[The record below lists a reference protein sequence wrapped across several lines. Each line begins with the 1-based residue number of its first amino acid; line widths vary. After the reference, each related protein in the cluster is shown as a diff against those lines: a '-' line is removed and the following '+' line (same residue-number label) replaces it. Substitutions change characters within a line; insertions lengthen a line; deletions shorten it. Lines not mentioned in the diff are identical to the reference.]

1 MPYANEGN
9 LYRAR
14 INEIVS
20 RLNEMREQ
28 QLQRTLEAARSGNM
42 VDPTVIE
49 YDHHSAVY
57 EALVDAIQVV
67 VDVAYAPIR

>member
-1 MPYANEGN
+1 MPYADDGQ

-14 INEIVS
+14 ISEILS
-20 RLNEMREQ
+20 RLNEMRDA

-49 YDHHSAVY
+49 YDHQSAVY
-57 EALVDAIQVV
+57 EMLADAIQVV
-67 VDVAYAPIR
+67 VEVAYAPR

>member
-1 MPYANEGN
+1 MPYTDDGQ

-14 INEIVS
+14 ISEILS
-20 RLNEMREQ
+20 RLNEMRDV

-49 YDHHSAVY
+49 YDHQSAVY
-57 EALVDAIQVV
+57 EMLADAIQVV
-67 VDVAYAPIR
+67 VEVAYAPIR